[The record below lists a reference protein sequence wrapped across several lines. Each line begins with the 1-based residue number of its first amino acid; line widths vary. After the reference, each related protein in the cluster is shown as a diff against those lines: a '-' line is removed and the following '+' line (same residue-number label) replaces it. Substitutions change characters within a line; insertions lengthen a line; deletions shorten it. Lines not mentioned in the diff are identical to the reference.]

1 MITLIL
7 DLFDCQFSL
16 ISINFFVLLLILLLI
31 LVIKIKNSKITTW
44 GQKNKP
50 KQIKIGTDGVEYTI
64 VPNCMVVQTAY
75 KFWVELQTRKLG
87 LPIDLEHDVI
97 VEVYNSWYTFFGV
110 TRELIKKIP
119 ADELKDKNTQ
129 DLIKMALEV
138 LNNHVRLHLT
148 KWQAMFRKY
157 YDAMIEDENNKDKS
171 PQEIQKEFKKNE
183 DYCYEKLSEDLMNV
197 NKILIEYKNNLE
209 KLIFDK
215 PLT

>member
-1 MITLIL
+1 
-7 DLFDCQFSL
+7 
-16 ISINFFVLLLILLLI
+16 
-31 LVIKIKNSKITTW
+31 
-44 GQKNKP
+44 
-50 KQIKIGTDGVEYTI
+50 
-64 VPNCMVVQTAY
+64 
-75 KFWVELQTRKLG
+75 
-87 LPIDLEHDVI
+87 
-97 VEVYNSWYTFFGV
+97 
-110 TRELIKKIP
+110 
-119 ADELKDKNTQ
+119 
-129 DLIKMALEV
+129 MALEV